1 MDPDFPLL
9 SVFLYMLWFF
19 LFLMWLFLLFAV
31 VTDVFRSHD
40 LSGWG
45 KAGWTVGIIVLP
57 LLGILAYLIV
67 RGSGM
72 HERQARQAAA
82 DAEAWR
88 SEIRA
93 AAGDGRPSTAQ
104 ELTKL
109 ADLRDHGVISA
120 EEFEREKTKILA

>member
-19 LFLMWLFLLFAV
+19 LFVMWLFLLFAV
-31 VTDVFRSHD
+31 ITDIFRSHD

-45 KAGWTVGIIVLP
+45 KAGWTVLILVLP
-57 LLGILAYLIV
+57 LVGVLAYLII
-67 RGSGM
+67 RGGGL

-82 DAEAWR
+82 DQELWR
-88 SEIRA
+88 SEVRA
-93 AAGDGRPSTAQ
+93 VAGRHSTAE
-104 ELTKL
+104 ELTRL

-120 EEFEREKTKILA
+120 NEFEREKTRILA